1 MNDFNYIDYSEMMR
15 DARRGLEREREELEE
30 KVTDLNNFLKMM
42 EVTDE
47 ILADRD
53 RWQQEAEQLREQ
65 LQESNERE
73 AKLEMQLKEMQKLS
87 ASVAGKASQD
97 ELLKALSTFVKKSK
111 QKRLEKRVA
120 VKEMVLELANANGL
134 ILPQD
139 LAASIDSLDDEQIV
153 EPSPVTTTGNVT
165 EDMSVLFSAE
175 TQVLWQRL
183 RDAGFIMADGYAL
196 AEGVSANQAAYI
208 ADRMAE
214 KLQIKKKWKLF
225 QQLWGIPNLAQL
237 AGTWQQTGKLPPR
250 SSEIDKLT
258 K

>member
-1 MNDFNYIDYSEMMR
+1 MNEFNYTDYSEMMR

-47 ILADRD
+47 ILAERD
-53 RWQQEAEQLREQ
+53 RLQQEVEALREQ

-120 VKEMVLELANANGL
+120 VKEMVLELAIANGITFPADVEATL
-134 ILPQD
+134 D
-139 LAASIDSLDDEQIV
+139 ALDDEQT
-153 EPSPVTTTGNVT
+153 EPKVVNVSGNYN
-165 EDMSVLFSAE
+165 DIH
-175 TQVLWQRL
+175 
-183 RDAGFIMADGYAL
+183 D
-196 AEGVSANQAAYI
+196 N
-208 ADRMAE
+208 
-214 KLQIKKKWKLF
+214 
-225 QQLWGIPNLAQL
+225 
-237 AGTWQQTGKLPPR
+237 GTVGL
-250 SSEIDKLT
+250 
-258 K
+258 

>member
-1 MNDFNYIDYSEMMR
+1 MNEFNYTDYSEMMR

-47 ILADRD
+47 ILAERD
-53 RWQQEAEQLREQ
+53 RLQQEVEALREQ

-120 VKEMVLELANANGL
+120 VKEMVLELANAN
-134 ILPQD
+134 
-139 LAASIDSLDDEQIV
+139 SIVFPEDVATLLDALDDERP
-153 EPSPVTTTGNVT
+153 EPKVSAIAHADQVI
-165 EDMSVLFSAE
+165 LSAE
-175 TQVLWQRL
+175 TGAQV
-183 RDAGFIMADGYAL
+183 IH
-196 AEGVSANQAAYI
+196 AYSNKEEV
-208 ADRMAE
+208 A
-214 KLQIKKKWKLF
+214 
-225 QQLWGIPNLAQL
+225 
-237 AGTWQQTGKLPPR
+237 
-250 SSEIDKLT
+250 
-258 K
+258 